1 MADDAVTAAKVYEQT
16 CQSIRETDDISF
28 KLIGLIPVLSGGS
41 ILTLFG
47 FKIDR
52 SVTNPVILSLAI
64 FAGLTTLAL
73 FRWELRNIQTC
84 NWLRARAQQLE
95 ENVLIAPRL
104 RERPNSPSWFGGES
118 GFRNTGFGKTEAA
131 KFAYFITVVAWL
143 AFPVFTCGF
152 WGVSPCGKFVYVVA
166 AGLVGLLA
174 GFSVFADAEFK
185 HPAASTKN

>member
-1 MADDAVTAAKVYEQT
+1 MADDAVTAANVYEQT

-41 ILTLFG
+41 ILALFG
-47 FKIDR
+47 IKIER
-52 SVTNPVILSLAI
+52 SVSDPVILSLAI

-95 ENVLIAPRL
+95 ESVLIAPRL
-104 RERPNSPSWFGGES
+104 REMPDSPSWFGGES
-118 GFRNTGFGKTEAA
+118 GFGKTEAA

-143 AFPVFTCGF
+143 GFPVFTCGF

-166 AGLVGLLA
+166 AGLIGLLA
-174 GFSVFADAEFK
+174 FFSVFADAEFK
-185 HPAASTKN
+185 HPAPSTKN